1 MKNWKCIKPHLTYG
15 KNKFIKIIFLIDCL
29 FAKIPK
35 EQNKKENEI

>member
-1 MKNWKCIKPHLTYG
+1 MKNWKCIKPCLSHG